1 MQSSQQWYFLPIT
14 LNKCPHPGSSLC
26 GLPTAGGAVAVSGSL
41 TAQCGK
47 GGGARIAVRI
57 HGLMLKVRLVLI
69 ENWLKLDSHK

>member
-1 MQSSQQWYFLPIT
+1 MDCRPL
-14 LNKCPHPGSSLC
+14 
-26 GLPTAGGAVAVSGSL
+26 AGAVAVSGSL